1 MATVAHDVGRERAPR
16 KRMPIVDCD
25 VHHAFRSP
33 KDLFPYLPRQYR
45 ERIEELGLGMPNNAY
60 GILGHG
66 ATRLDL
72 WGPENIPPTANR
84 DQMRTEL
91 LDKYAIDVAILNCS
105 ALGGTSAHPDADY
118 GTAICRAFNDYQIEH
133 WCGADP
139 RFKCSM
145 LVASSDIRAAAAE
158 VRRIGGHPAVLQ
170 VLMTGGARFP
180 FGNRYYDPL
189 WEACCEVG
197 IHAAVHPSAEG
208 AGTNPAPT
216 AVGYPSYYIEARQ
229 VWAQEA
235 QAQVSSLVCEGT
247 FDKFPGFKFF
257 FIEHDT
263 YWVPGLMWRLDADW
277 KGLRTKYPWIKNL
290 PSQYIRENIR
300 FGSQPINEP
309 ETEQDH
315 ETFLRWLHADET
327 VVFASDYPH
336 WDWDE
341 PSATFT
347 RLDERLRRRIFY
359 ETAVETY
366 GAKLAGVS
374 AGS

>member
-1 MATVAHDVGRERAPR
+1 MVTTARDPASGGTRRERF
-16 KRMPIVDCD
+16 PIVDCD

-45 ERIEELGLGMPNNAY
+45 ERIEEMGLGLPSGLY

-72 WGPENIPPTANR
+72 WGPEKIPPTANR
-84 DQMRTEL
+84 EQMRAEL
-91 LDKYAIDVAILNCS
+91 LDRYGIEVAILNCS
-105 ALGGTSAHPDADY
+105 ALGGTSSHPDADY
-118 GTAICRAFNDYQIEH
+118 GMAVARAFNDYQLEH
-133 WCGADP
+133 WCAVEP
-139 RFKCSM
+139 RFRCS
-145 LVASSDIRAAAAE
+145 LIVASSDVRAAAAE
-158 VRRIGGHPAVLQ
+158 VRRHGANPAVAQ

-197 IHAAVHPSAEG
+197 LPAAVHPSQEG
-208 AGTNPAPT
+208 AGTNGAPT
-216 AVGYPSYYIEARQ
+216 AVGYPSYYIEGRQ

-247 FDKFPGFKFF
+247 FDKFPGFKFVF
-257 FIEHDT
+257 LEHDT

-277 KGLRTKYPWIKNL
+277 KGLRTKYPWIKRL
-290 PSQYIRENIR
+290 PSQTIRANIR

-309 ETEQDH
+309 ETPADAEV
-315 ETFLRWLHADET
+315 FLRWLHADET
-327 VVFASDYPH
+327 VMFASDYPH

-341 PSATFT
+341 PSTTFAT
-347 RLDERLRRRIFY
+347 LDDALRRRIFY
-359 ETAVETY
+359 QTARETY
-366 GAKLAGVS
+366 GARLGVP
-374 AGS
+374 AD